1 MPGEEALLQLH
12 RLLEKAYT
20 PPDPKG
26 AFSKVSMMTIHKAKG
41 LEFDHVFAVHLDYN
55 PLGGGRGEQ
64 PAYRMERLPGEEK
77 HFLVAATA
85 DRRTG
90 LDHLGSYLLKDL
102 GQQRTLAEARRL
114 FYVAATRAKES
125 LTLSGRGNPHKNGD
139 EDEFK
144 TPLSSLLKMMKTD
157 EDDFK
162 LLENPLP
169 SLSAEVER
177 KKPVSDRMVPPFD
190 PEPLPYQV
198 TSPSRIEDE
207 TSQATEPGAEEEEGY
222 ARARGVVIHRILEIL
237 AREQP
242 CPESEAIAAAL
253 AREGIPLK
261 ETVGMAHQVLKEAL
275 KAWEYSDFLSLRETA
290 REVHVEWALEDFD
303 GKRTVRVGRF
313 DLLLGMEDRWLL
325 VDYKTGR
332 PDKDVESWIQEQL
345 DRHRPQLNA
354 YSQMVGRTL
363 KIPEEQI
370 GWAVLFTALPRLVR
384 QEERVP

>member
-1 MPGEEALLQLH
+1 
-12 RLLEKAYT
+12 
-20 PPDPKG
+20 
-26 AFSKVSMMTIHKAKG
+26 
-41 LEFDHVFAVHLDYN
+41 
-55 PLGGGRGEQ
+55 
-64 PAYRMERLPGEEK
+64 
-77 HFLVAATA
+77 
-85 DRRTG
+85 
-90 LDHLGSYLLKDL
+90 
-102 GQQRTLAEARRL
+102 
-114 FYVAATRAKES
+114 
-125 LTLSGRGNPHKNGD
+125 
-139 EDEFK
+139 
-144 TPLSSLLKMMKTD
+144 
-157 EDDFK
+157 
-162 LLENPLP
+162 
-169 SLSAEVER
+169 
-177 KKPVSDRMVPPFD
+177 MVPPFD

-222 ARARGVVIHRILEIL
+222 ARARGVVIHRILETL
-237 AREQP
+237 ARGQP
-242 CPESEAIAAAL
+242 HPESEAITSAL

-275 KAWEYSDFLSLRETA
+275 TAWEYSDFLFLLKSA

-303 GKRTVRVGRF
+303 GNRTVRVGRF
-313 DLLLGMEDRWLL
+313 DLLLRMEDMWLL

-332 PDKDVESWIQEQL
+332 PDKDAESWIQEQL